1 MCENIYTIKSENT
14 HDTEKINLNIA
25 ATTGIVA
32 SGIGYSQFEELCSAI
47 DVPVF
52 TPNTYTKYQD
62 QVLKKWEQTASSSMA
77 AAAEKEK
84 EMAIEEGQTKGGFP
98 VIDVLV
104 DGSWIN
110 AIVSSI
116 AAKSRSLIEDVDTNN
131 VECFNSVIAKFIGGK
146 RINFALK
153 GGYQGRCSAA
163 VVSFNTK
170 SAIST
175 VQSAFTGKCPGG
187 NAVIVER
194 KRSQKRKINFEHPKK
209 KRRILKEIN
218 KKQHD
223 YGPASAAPDMSPQQ
237 LEKAKEEFM
246 KNLKD
251 VTCDRNA
258 IERAT
263 VLQRD
268 SSEWLEL
275 RKNLVTASNFGPIC
289 AGATCQR
296 YIISDFCE
304 INCYIGDRS
313 FRWNRKSLNRERHL
327 LTRSPHNKVP

>member
-1 MCENIYTIKSENT
+1 MGEKREGLISFFKHICTITSENT

-25 ATTGIVA
+25 ATTGITA

-52 TPNTYTKYQD
+52 TPNSYTKYQD
-62 QVLKKWEQTASSSMA
+62 QE
-77 AAAEKEK
+77 
-84 EMAIEEGQTKGGFP
+84 
-98 VIDVLV
+98 VIKVGV
-104 DGSWIN
+104 
-110 AIVSSI
+110 
-116 AAKSRSLIEDVDTNN
+116 
-131 VECFNSVIAKFIGGK
+131 
-146 RINFALK
+146 
-153 GGYQGRCSAA
+153 QA
-163 VVSFNTK
+163 VVSFNNK
-170 SAIST
+170 SAISI

-209 KRRILKEIN
+209 KRILKEIN

-223 YGPASAAPDMSPQQ
+223 YGPASAAPDISPQQ

-251 VTCDRNA
+251 VTCHRNA

-275 RKNLVTASNFGPIC
+275 RKNLVTA
-289 AGATCQR
+289 
-296 YIISDFCE
+296 
-304 INCYIGDRS
+304 
-313 FRWNRKSLNRERHL
+313 
-327 LTRSPHNKVP
+327 